1 MIVYGWIE
9 IFFMFVFL
17 FQKIRL
23 LWHSL
28 MCFEAKSAMD
38 NKLSMTLYK
47 CILIF
52 KVLWTTKEGQQES
65 ANYWGRWT
73 VRPAFKGI
81 RIR

>member
-9 IFFMFVFL
+9 IFYIFVFL

-28 MCFEAKSAMD
+28 KYFEAKSAMD
-38 NKLSMTLYK
+38 NKLSITHYK

-52 KVLWTTKEGQQES
+52 KYLWTVPKRASKNHPPVSNSRSIAIT
-65 ANYWGRWT
+65 
-73 VRPAFKGI
+73 
-81 RIR
+81 

>member
-1 MIVYGWIE
+1 
-9 IFFMFVFL
+9 
-17 FQKIRL
+17 
-23 LWHSL
+23 